1 MQRYSVQL
9 LLPRWVELEPRQ
21 FMMRLRGWR
30 SEVRLTSSSREH
42 LTVAVPT
49 DDLPLYVQIFHAAPD
64 AYASALTE
72 AIVWT
77 PTWHERWAVTERRC
91 PASIVVAMTT
101 QRLINYASVLLTF
114 LAVLDT
120 ALWTLDGADRE
131 AAVLHWMPAKQLLT
145 FQQYLELRTELG
157 PSGPAV
163 NVRIA
168 NATGKPGE
176 LFADTIGLAEL
187 GLPDLQLLFSR
198 RDPAEVVTRLRAYVR
213 DLFVGERLDCP
224 WIEEGARVPPQR
236 DALTLF
242 LDERG

>member
-1 MQRYSVQL
+1 MSQRYSVQV
-9 LLPRWVELEPRQ
+9 LLPRWVELEPRR
-21 FMMRLRGWR
+21 FVTRLRGWR

-49 DDLPLYVQIFHAAPD
+49 DDLPLYIQIFHAAPD
-64 AYASALTE
+64 AYASALTD

-77 PTWHERWAVTERRC
+77 PTWHERWTVTERRC

-114 LAVLDT
+114 MAVLDT
-120 ALWTLDGADRE
+120 TLWTLDTEDRE
-131 AAVLHWMPAKQLLT
+131 AAVLHWIPAKQLLT
-145 FQQYLELRTELG
+145 FHQYLALRSELG
-157 PSGPAV
+157 PSGPAI

-168 NATGKPGE
+168 NATGRPGE

-187 GLPDLQLLFSR
+187 GLPDLQIQFTD
-198 RDPAEVVTRLRAYVR
+198 RDPVDVVHRLRAYVR
-213 DLFVGERLDCP
+213 DLFVGERFDCA
-224 WIEEGARVPPQR
+224 WIEEGARVPPLR

-242 LDERG
+242 LD